1 MRERLTLLAVAA
13 VALALPAGASAGGWA
28 TVELDSLPDRLAPGE
43 TWSVELT
50 ILQHGVTPLV
60 GVEPR
65 VLVTKAGE
73 TGRRAFPARATS
85 KPGVYQANVVFDSA
99 GTWTYSVDDG
109 FVGVRT
115 YPPVSIGRGG
125 ERQVATTA
133 GLGSGG
139 GDGPDYV
146 LAFAVAAI
154 AGLTAGLVA
163 AAVQRRRGGP
173 ASSG

>member
-28 TVELDSLPDRLAPGE
+28 TVELDSMPDGVAPGE

-60 GVEPR
+60 GVKPR

-73 TGRRAFPARATS
+73 TGRRVFPARATS
-85 KPGVYQANVVFDSA
+85 KPGVYRADVVFDSA
-99 GTWTYSVDDG
+99 GTWNYAVDDG
-109 FVGVRT
+109 FMGARS
-115 YPPVSIGRGG
+115 YPPVSIGTSG
-125 ERQVATTA
+125 EKRVATAA
-133 GLGSGG
+133 GLGGGG
-139 GDGPDYV
+139 GDGPDFL

-154 AGLTAGLVA
+154 AGLTAGLAA
-163 AAVQRRRGGP
+163 AAVQRRRAGP
-173 ASSG
+173 ASDG